1 MRQPPL
7 TLPAEV
13 TLAQAACTTLRN
25 GVSLYTLSSD
35 EFEVLRVTFVFRAG
49 SSVQQIP
56 FSASAAANLLSEGT
70 RDLSAV
76 EVAERLD
83 FHGSWFDVNIDRD
96 NAYIS
101 FCMLSKFFE
110 PTMEVA
116 EQILLHP
123 LFPDE
128 EVETYCAKR
137 KQRLAI
143 ERAKVDTRAREA
155 FARALFGATHPYGI
169 SSDEACYDSLSRADI
184 RAFYERCYTADNCF
198 VVCSGR
204 VGDREQQRI
213 AAIAEQLPQGVA
225 LRPQFPQSQSTRELF
240 VEHAGAVQ
248 SSIRVGRLLF
258 PRQHPDFLGMQVVA
272 MALGGYFGSRLMQNL
287 REEHGY
293 TYGVVSAMVNFEQA
307 GYLAIATQ
315 VGTEVTR
322 EALHEIRSEIDRLRD
337 ELMPAEELEL
347 VKNMMVGET
356 MRILDG
362 PFGIADVTIEN
373 ILCGVDNG
381 IIGRNIERVRAMT
394 PADVQLLAQRYLA
407 PEDLITVVAGAPE
420 GRCVAE

>member
-1 MRQPPL
+1 MKQPPL

-13 TLAQAACTTLRN
+13 TLAQAACTMLRN
-25 GVSLYTLSSD
+25 GVSLYALSSD

-49 SSVQQIP
+49 SSMQQIP
-56 FSASAAANLLSEGT
+56 FSASATANLLSEGT
-70 RDLSAV
+70 RGLTAV
-76 EVAERLD
+76 EVAEQLD
-83 FHGSWFDVNIDRD
+83 YYGSWFDVNIDRD

-110 PTMEVA
+110 PTMAVA

-123 LFPDE
+123 LFPE
-128 EVETYCAKR
+128 EEIATYCAKR

-143 ERAKVDTRAREA
+143 ERTKVDVRAREA
-155 FARALFGATHPYGI
+155 FARALFGAHHPYGI
-169 SSDEACYDSLSRADI
+169 SSDEACYDTLSRADI
-184 RAFYERCYTADNCF
+184 VAFYERCYTAANCF

-204 VGDREQQRI
+204 VSTQEQQRI
-213 AAIAEQLPQGVA
+213 VAIAEQLPQGA
-225 LRPQFPQSQSTRELF
+225 TLSPHFPQPETSRELF

-248 SSIRVGRLLF
+248 SSIRIGRLLF

-293 TYGVVSAMVNFEQA
+293 TYGVVSAMVNFEQT

-315 VGTEVTR
+315 VGTEVTQA
-322 EALHEIRSEIDRLRD
+322 ALCEIRAEIERLRQ

-381 IIGRNIERVRAMT
+381 VIGRNIDRIRAMT
-394 PADVQLLAQRYLA
+394 PADVRLLAQRYLA
-407 PEDLITVVAGAPE
+407 PEELITVVAGAPE
-420 GRCVAE
+420 GRCMFE